1 MYDISING
9 NNLFVTDKIDA
20 AIQELDLLF
29 NTEPT
34 ELIGD
39 VNYGTNWYNYL
50 WSLTPMSNDLKS
62 YITNKISQTYF
73 ASFSDS
79 RSKASLISSTFIF
92 FFTPT
97 KKVNSEA
104 NLLLHIEKFHTF
116 LTGLHLEL

>member
-1 MYDISING
+1 MYDISINS

-50 WSLTPMSNDLKS
+50 W
-62 YITNKISQTYF
+62 
-73 ASFSDS
+73 
-79 RSKASLISSTFIF
+79 
-92 FFTPT
+92 
-97 KKVNSEA
+97 
-104 NLLLHIEKFHTF
+104 
-116 LTGLHLEL
+116 